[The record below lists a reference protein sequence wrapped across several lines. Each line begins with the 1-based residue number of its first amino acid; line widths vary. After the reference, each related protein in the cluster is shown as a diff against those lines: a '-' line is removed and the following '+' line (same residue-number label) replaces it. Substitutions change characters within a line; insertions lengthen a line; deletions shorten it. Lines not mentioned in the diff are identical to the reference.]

1 MSFWC
6 RNGGGKFWISRV
18 VFYLLTYPQGY
29 LDGYKYMGLDE
40 INFHL
45 HLVSDSTAE
54 TVSSVARAAIAQ
66 FDGVEVEESTWP
78 LVRTKAQVDKV
89 LKGVREKGG
98 FVMYTMA
105 DKHLRNHLKKNCA
118 EMGIPCISVIS
129 RTITA
134 LSEYMDKKTTFHKPG
149 RQHELDEDY
158 FNRVEAINFALAH
171 DDGQSVWDLEE
182 ADVVLVGASR
192 TSKSPTSIYL
202 AYRGFRAANVPYVM
216 GVPLPDIVHKL
227 KHPLVVG
234 LTISPDVLVQIR
246 KNRLLS
252 INESKATDYTN
263 IEKVKDE
270 LVEVRKVFSKNKWPV
285 IDVTR
290 RSVEETTAN
299 IIQLFEK
306 RKAKKE
312 S

>member
-1 MSFWC
+1 MNDSE
-6 RNGGGKFWISRV
+6 
-18 VFYLLTYPQGY
+18 
-29 LDGYKYMGLDE
+29 E
-40 INFHL
+40 IAFHL

-54 TVSSVARAAIAQ
+54 TVSSVARASIAQ
-66 FDGVEVEESTWP
+66 FDNVEVEEHTWP

-89 LKGVREKGG
+89 LKGIRETGG

-105 DKHLRNHLKKNCA
+105 DKHLRKHLKKNCE
-118 EMGIPCISVIS
+118 EMGIPCISAIARMINS
-129 RTITA
+129 
-134 LSEYMDKKTTFHKPG
+134 LSEYMDRKTTFHKPG

-158 FNRVEAINFALAH
+158 FNRVEAINFALVH

-182 ADVVLVGASR
+182 ADVVLIGASR
-192 TSKSPTSIYL
+192 TSKSPTSMYL
-202 AYRGFRAANVPYVM
+202 AYRGFRAANVPYVS

-227 KHPLVVG
+227 KKPLVIG

-252 INESKATDYTN
+252 LNENNPTDYTD
-263 IEKVKDE
+263 IDRVKDE
-270 LVEVRKVFSKNKWPV
+270 LVEVRRIFTKNNWPV

-299 IIQLFEK
+299 IIQMYEK
-306 RKAKKE
+306 RKYMQEKE
-312 S
+312 KVSS